1 MENEIFFSFMGIDI
15 TESIIVQWIIMIV
28 LILLAYISTKD
39 LKKIPSKSQVI
50 VEEVFNFLKKTVIDN
65 MGKDAGNYTS
75 FIGTLSIYLLTM
87 NLIGLFAI
95 KPPTSDYNVALGLAI
110 ISFIVI
116 QANAIKKIG
125 VKKYFKGYTEPVAVI
140 LPINI
145 VERLVFPVSLSL
157 RLFGNIFAATLI
169 MEIIYEG
176 IIKLFFPAAIG
187 IPIPFHLYFDIFDGG
202 IQTVIFVLLTMVN
215 IKIVE
220 EH

>member
-1 MENEIFFSFMGIDI
+1 MENKVLFSLMGIDI
-15 TESIIVQWIIMIV
+15 TESIIVQWIIMII
-28 LILLAYISTKD
+28 LILLAYMSTKN
-39 LKKIPSKSQVI
+39 LKKIPTKKQVF
-50 VEEVFNFLKKTVIDN
+50 VEEISNFFRKTVIDN
-65 MGKDAGNYTS
+65 MGENAVNYTP
-75 FIGTLSIYLLTM
+75 FIGTLGIYLLTM
-87 NLIGLFAI
+87 NLVGLFAI
-95 KPPTSDYNVALGLAI
+95 KPPTSDYNVALGLAM

-125 VKKYFKGYTEPVAVI
+125 VKKYFKGYAEPIAVI

-145 VERLVFPVSLSL
+145 VERLVFPISLSL

-176 IIKLFFPAAIG
+176 IINFFFPAAIG
-187 IPIPFHLYFDIFDGG
+187 IPIPLHLYFDIFDGG

>member
-1 MENEIFFSFMGIDI
+1 MENKVLFSLIGIDI
-15 TESIIVQWIIMIV
+15 TESIIVQWVIMIN
-28 LILLAYISTKD
+28 LILLAYVSTKN
-39 LKKIPSKSQVI
+39 LKKIPSKKQVFA
-50 VEEVFNFLKKTVIDN
+50 EEVFNFFRKTVIDN
-65 MGKDAGNYTS
+65 MGNDAVNYVP
-75 FIGTLSIYLLTM
+75 FIGTLGIYLLAM
-87 NLIGLFAI
+87 NLVGLFAI

-125 VKKYFKGYTEPVAVI
+125 IKKYFKGYAEPIAVI

-145 VERLVFPVSLSL
+145 VERLVFPISLSL

-176 IIKLFFPAAIG
+176 IIKFFFPAAIG
-187 IPIPFHLYFDIFDGG
+187 IPIPLHLYFDIFDGG
-202 IQTVIFVLLTMVN
+202 IQTIIFVLLTMVN